1 MASPSRQLSQ
11 LALPLLLLSGSA
23 LAQPQT
29 NDPALKLIR
38 GGGTPAVFKPG
49 QPVLP
54 ASSCPAVVDVAGGSI
69 QPIRLPPSEVAVKNK
84 LGCLSPND
92 AIYGSDG
99 CPTRLCGQ
107 TSGAVPL
114 PAGDGLSQPP
124 QLPEP

>member
-1 MASPSRQLSQ
+1 MASASRYLGAA
-11 LALPLLLLSGSA
+11 ALPLLLLSSSA
-23 LAQPQT
+23 LAQPAT
-29 NDPALKLIR
+29 NDPALQLIR

-49 QPVLP
+49 QPILP
-54 ASSCPAVVDVAGGSI
+54 ASSCPAIVGSGDV
-69 QPIRLPPSEVAVKNK
+69 QPMRLPPSEVAAKNK

-107 TSGAVPL
+107 NSGAVPL
-114 PAGDGLSQPP
+114 PITGGSTGNQP